1 MDTSVDEGMVEEE
14 LKRAEE
20 AALPYGAVEA
30 ELFVPPLPLHEH
42 LLDSFATKPNSRSRQ
57 GTYRFLASSL
67 LTGKSSSL

>member
-30 ELFVPPLPLHEH
+30 ELFVPPLPLHEQ
-42 LLDSFATKPNSRSRQ
+42 LLDSLLPKPTRGADR
-57 GTYRFLASSL
+57 GHTDFWPRL
-67 LTGKSSSL
+67 G